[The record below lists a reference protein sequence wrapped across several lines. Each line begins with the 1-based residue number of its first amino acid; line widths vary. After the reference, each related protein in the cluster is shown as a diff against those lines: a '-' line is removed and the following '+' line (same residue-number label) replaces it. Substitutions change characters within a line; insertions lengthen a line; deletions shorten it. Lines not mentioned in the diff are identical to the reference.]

1 MLMNVPVAFQEHSG
15 EKLQTAIKY
24 MIDDEEYRKKLSKNA
39 VSLAIE
45 LFDANKVKQEFQ
57 ELLINI
63 AQ

>member
-1 MLMNVPVAFQEHSG
+1 
-15 EKLQTAIKY
+15 